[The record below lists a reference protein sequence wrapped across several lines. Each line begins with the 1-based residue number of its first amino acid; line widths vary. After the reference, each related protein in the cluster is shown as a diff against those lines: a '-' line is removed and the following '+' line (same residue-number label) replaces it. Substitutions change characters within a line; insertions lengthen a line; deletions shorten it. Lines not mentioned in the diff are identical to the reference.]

1 MNDADMIQ
9 QRVRGIYNDCWGSY
23 KQYLSDHDMGGFNRR
38 VTELKEKYGN
48 DEFLIGILYA
58 FAPIINTLHAEYLMG
73 ISGK

>member
-23 KQYLSDHDMGGFNRR
+23 KQYLNDHDMGGFNRR
-38 VTELKEKYGN
+38 VTELKGKYGN
-48 DEFLIGILYA
+48 DEFLISILYA

>member
-9 QRVRGIYNDCWGSY
+9 QKVRGIYNDCWGSY
-23 KQYLSDHDMGGFNRR
+23 KQYLNDHDMGEFNKR
-38 VTELKEKYGN
+38 VTALKEKYGN

-73 ISGK
+73 ISRR

>member
-1 MNDADMIQ
+1 MI
-9 QRVRGIYNDCWGSY
+9 W
-23 KQYLSDHDMGGFNRR
+23 GGFNRR
-38 VTELKEKYGN
+38 VTELKGKYGN